1 MLFHVTWEFGD
12 PSEEGGKR
20 SLAIFQN
27 WKPDPGAEFL
37 GFYGFADNS
46 GGVAI
51 IEVDSAATLARI
63 TAPFTPWLV
72 FSATPILT
80 IEQSA
85 AIAGEGV
92 AFRETVG

>member
-20 SLAIFQN
+20 SLDIFKN
-27 WKPDPGAEFL
+27 WQPPAGANFI
-37 GFYGFADNS
+37 GFYGFADSS

-51 IEVDSAATLARI
+51 IDVDSLETLART

-92 AFRETVG
+92 AFRESVS